1 MKLNTWRLSKN
12 LSYRDLAYKVGAK
25 HATIAR
31 RWCLDE
37 DHPQRLI
44 PNTEG
49 TRHVSF
55 KMKLKSFGTRSGWP
69 DLEIFCPNTKPIFI
83 ELKRP
88 DAKGRAKG
96 VLSHNQRLLKEQFEN
111 LGVHWAM
118 CKSLEDV
125 VNFLSPLVRLKG
137 GERYVDMVR
146 GK

>member
-1 MKLNTWRLSKN
+1 MISTAMTEDQLQKLVAEYLT
-12 LSYRDLAYKVGAK
+12 LALPDGSVF
-25 HATIAR
+25 H
-31 RWCLDE
+31 
-37 DHPQRLI
+37 HS
-44 PNTEG
+44 PNEG

-69 DLEIFCPNTKPIFI
+69 DLEIFCPSVRPIFI

-88 DAKGRAKG
+88 DQKGRAKG

-118 CKSLEDV
+118 CKSLDDV

-137 GERYVDMVR
+137 GDRYVDMVR

>member
-1 MKLNTWRLSKN
+1 MTSITEDQLQKLVAEYLT
-12 LSYRDLAYKVGAK
+12 LALPDGAVF
-25 HATIAR
+25 H
-31 RWCLDE
+31 
-37 DHPQRLI
+37 HS
-44 PNTEG
+44 PNEG
-49 TRHVSF
+49 TRHVAF

-69 DLEIFCPNTKPIFI
+69 DLEIFCPGVRPIFI

-111 LGVHWAM
+111 LGVHWSM
-118 CKSLEDV
+118 CKSLDDV

-137 GERYVDMVR
+137 GDRYVDLVR

>member
-1 MKLNTWRLSKN
+1 MTSTAMTEDQLQKPVAEYLI
-12 LSYRDLAYKVGAK
+12 LALPDGSVF
-25 HATIAR
+25 H
-31 RWCLDE
+31 
-37 DHPQRLI
+37 HS
-44 PNTEG
+44 PNEG

-69 DLEIFCPNTKPIFI
+69 DLEIFCPDTKPIFI

-118 CKSLEDV
+118 CKSLDDV
-125 VNFLSPLVRLKG
+125 VNFLGPLVRLKG
-137 GERYVDMVR
+137 GDRYVDMVR

>member
-1 MKLNTWRLSKN
+1 MTSITEDQLQKLVAEYLT
-12 LSYRDLAYKVGAK
+12 LALPDGAVF
-25 HATIAR
+25 H
-31 RWCLDE
+31 
-37 DHPQRLI
+37 HS
-44 PNTEG
+44 PNEG
-49 TRHVSF
+49 TRHVAF

-69 DLEIFCPNTKPIFI
+69 DLEIFCPDTKPIFI

-88 DAKGRAKG
+88 DQKGRAKG

-111 LGVHWAM
+111 LGVHWSM
-118 CKSLEDV
+118 CKSLDDV